1 MSRIDVGLERGQA
14 FAFTLDGER
23 IEAFPGETVAAAL
36 LALGARALRRTARRG
51 QPRSLY
57 CGMGICW
64 ECLVTVDGVPSRRA
78 CMTEAKPGMRVE
90 TQNGVGGA

>member
-1 MSRIDVGLERGQA
+1 MSRIDVGLDRGKP
-14 FAFTLDGER
+14 FALTVDGQKV
-23 IEAFPGETVAAAL
+23 EAFPGETVAAAL
-36 LALGARALRRTARRG
+36 LAAGAKALRQTARRG

-64 ECLVTVDGVPSRRA
+64 ECLVVVDGAPSQRA

-90 TQNGVGGA
+90 TQLGVGR

>member
-1 MSRIDVGLERGQA
+1 MSRIDEALERGRV
-14 FAFTLDGER
+14 FVFTVDGQKV
-23 IEAFPGETVAAAL
+23 EAFPGETVAAAL
-36 LALGARALRRTARRG
+36 LAGGAKALRQTAKRG

-64 ECLVTVDGVPSRRA
+64 ECLVMVDGAPSQRA

-90 TQNGVGGA
+90 TQLGVGR